1 MAAVKL
7 LKPEIAY
14 KDVTERRTDF
24 VHTKLLWRVVTYRLA
39 DISFNR
45 LTLFSGERLN
55 RVLAL
60 RGTVAN

>member
-1 MAAVKL
+1 MV
-7 LKPEIAY
+7 
-14 KDVTERRTDF
+14 
-24 VHTKLLWRVVTYRLA
+24 LWRVVTYRLA

-45 LTLFSGERLN
+45 LALYSGERLN